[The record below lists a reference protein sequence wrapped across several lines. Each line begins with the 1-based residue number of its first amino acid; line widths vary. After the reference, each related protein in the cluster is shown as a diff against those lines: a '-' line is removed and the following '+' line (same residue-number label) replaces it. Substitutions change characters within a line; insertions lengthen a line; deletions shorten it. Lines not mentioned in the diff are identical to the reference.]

1 MEIRVQW
8 MRLFEVISC
17 GCVSESRFGRQ
28 TRVIQ
33 TDFTEGHHIY
43 PAITEDLKDLE
54 IGILGNL
61 SYDRRCVPSNTFWP
75 DDCALVS
82 FLIPVYG
89 LVVNNVG
96 MNYSGVLTNFLD
108 VPNCEQVWWAKAKSQ
123 TYNKKRMSP
132 VLHCALASFE
142 AYSF

>member
-1 MEIRVQW
+1 MCYYVCCVFSAVCGWIRQAYDEHDEDLHTSYLHTVHMEIRVQW

-61 SYDRRCVPSNTFWP
+61 SYDRRCVPSNTF
-75 DDCALVS
+75 
-82 FLIPVYG
+82 
-89 LVVNNVG
+89 
-96 MNYSGVLTNFLD
+96 
-108 VPNCEQVWWAKAKSQ
+108 
-123 TYNKKRMSP
+123 
-132 VLHCALASFE
+132 
-142 AYSF
+142 